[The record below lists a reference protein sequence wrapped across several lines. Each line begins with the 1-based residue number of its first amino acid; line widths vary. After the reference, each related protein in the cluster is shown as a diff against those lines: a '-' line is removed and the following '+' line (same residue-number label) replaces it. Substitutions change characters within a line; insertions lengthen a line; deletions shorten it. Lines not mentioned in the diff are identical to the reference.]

1 MKCLLFIYGITD
13 LKLEKIGEAIRPYA
27 KEEMGFISMNKSAII
42 NIEIADNI
50 IPEVVL
56 EETKRFTQQPVF
68 LIDVE
73 YSRMAFTMS
82 NEQSLALFDVDFDS
96 LCLKH
101 HESGGKNPL
110 IDEFEDYLQKEGYEV
125 ETHRDTIREHASWE
139 DVSVEKER
147 QNRQALE
154 QLDEYQKQ
162 IKKCESYGTPNFG
175 TAI

>member
-110 IDEFEDYLQKEGYEV
+110 IDEFEDYDEDNEIDMIIKNAEYKEPTDNLDNILDKISSKGIKSLN
-125 ETHRDTIREHASWE
+125 RRE
-139 DVSVEKER
+139 KKF
-147 QNRQALE
+147 LE
-154 QLDEYQKQ
+154 N
-162 IKKCESYGTPNFG
+162 YGK
-175 TAI
+175 